1 MTKDNTR
8 ALNGNKNYG
17 GTGNGALYAAVTSAP
32 ATTMEWRP
40 EMERDVKVQQPVW
53 HSGMENE
60 IVVNQLDGRRHSLD
74 GDHDKL
80 ADDILKIFDDV
91 MNNRDTDNGELGF
104 AERIA
109 SRISDMMKTAGIT
122 SFAQAAIMM
131 VAERESKTK
140 NKDLW
145 SEIVERLTE
154 EGERKKNQDNI
165 LGDFAMD
172 ARAQRRQR
180 EQEEL
185 EEHRTQMHT
194 MGGVTMSGAEW
205 ARFAD
210 DMRNNER
217 IRNSMRDY
225 LLRQGVPPKDI
236 DKTLEDFSNAAAAMA
251 KPPSQR
257 TPADLALIRRASND
271 PNFRGAIAAAQ
282 NEMRTGDNLSSQRVQ
297 TARTSESQDVSVDTG
312 KDILAGT
319 LPQSLSAANAMAKA
333 PSQRT
338 ADDLA
343 AIHRA
348 NNETSF
354 RGVSRFAEDDS
365 KSNRYMEARPSVRF
379 IPDDFF
385 TRTPEEIV
393 KAEME
398 ELRAMSEDPRS
409 RTIIGSEPPKNLMVR
424 DSSFSSSTLEGN
436 VRSGIDLNASFAQAK
451 NATVPLD
458 NPSVGEALSLNQAQT
473 VATRL
478 AASSPDSFV

>member
-8 ALNGNKNYG
+8 ALNGNKNFG

-60 IVVNQLDGRRHSLD
+60 IVVSQLDGRRHSLD

-172 ARAQRRQR
+172 TRAQRRQR

-185 EEHRTQMHT
+185 EEHRAQMHT
-194 MGGVTMSGAEW
+194 MGGVTMSGEEW
-205 ARFAD
+205 ARLGQAMHND
-210 DMRNNER
+210 DK
-217 IRNSMRDY
+217 
-225 LLRQGVPPKDI
+225 VK
-236 DKTLEDFSNAAAAMA
+236 AAMLA
-251 KPPSQR
+251 YLISQG
-257 TPADLALIRRASND
+257 L
-271 PNFRGAIAAAQ
+271 
-282 NEMRTGDNLSSQRVQ
+282 
-297 TARTSESQDVSVDTG
+297 
-312 KDILAGT
+312 
-319 LPQSLSAANAMAKA
+319 
-333 PSQRT
+333 
-338 ADDLA
+338 
-343 AIHRA
+343 
-348 NNETSF
+348 
-354 RGVSRFAEDDS
+354 
-365 KSNRYMEARPSVRF
+365 
-379 IPDDFF
+379 
-385 TRTPEEIV
+385 TPEE
-393 KAEME
+393 AEKRRRLFADATALMGKPKSQWTAADWDTYN
-398 ELRAMSEDPRS
+398 RAHHDPLYGRATRAAQS
-409 RTIIGSEPPKNLMVR
+409 AHLENRVTTSNF
-424 DSSFSSSTLEGN
+424 FSSSSSERTTSRLSVLDAPDTTLLPLS
-436 VRSGIDLNASFAQAK
+436 RSVHTSSIRNGGEIESQIRPTPAFTMAARGEAPPATLADLDREDPARVTQLTTA
-451 NATVPLD
+451 AT
-458 NPSVGEALSLNQAQT
+458 PSVPSLTGAL
-473 VATRL
+473 
-478 AASSPDSFV
+478 